1 MSSHACSVCR
11 HFRHVQVT
19 QVIRA
24 RHTTLQCLHPSGRGT
39 GEKKVFCVQ
48 MIVGILLATGL
59 KGDTLSEGMGVGVI
73 IMFCVFALGFAW

>member
-1 MSSHACSVCR
+1 M
-11 HFRHVQVT
+11 
-19 QVIRA
+19 
-24 RHTTLQCLHPSGRGT
+24 
-39 GEKKVFCVQ
+39 Q